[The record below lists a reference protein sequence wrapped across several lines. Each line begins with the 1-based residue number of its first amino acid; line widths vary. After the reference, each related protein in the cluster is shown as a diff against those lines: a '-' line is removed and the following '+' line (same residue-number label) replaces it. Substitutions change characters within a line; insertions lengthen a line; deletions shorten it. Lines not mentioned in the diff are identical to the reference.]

1 MRVVTAA
8 VIVAFLCGPAF
19 GQAPQAPMPQ
29 AGEADKELTP
39 GQKET
44 AREAERAYRRSLGN
58 IPVQKPNDPWSNV
71 RGDDKP
77 ADKSADKPAAPKK
90 AKTGT
95 SATQTGTGAAKTGAT
110 SNQ

>member
-19 GQAPQAPMPQ
+19 AQAPQAPVPQ
-29 AGEADKELTP
+29 YGAEEKDKTP

-44 AREAERAYRRSLGN
+44 EREAERAYKRSLGN
-58 IPVQKPNDPWSNV
+58 IPEQKVNDPWGNV
-71 RGDDKP
+71 RGDNKP
-77 ADKSADKPAAPKK
+77 ADKSAEKAAAPKK

-95 SATQTGTGAAKTGAT
+95 STTTKSGTTA
-110 SNQ
+110 N

>member
-19 GQAPQAPMPQ
+19 GQAPPPMQQ
-29 AGEADKELTP
+29 AGEEDKPKTP

-44 AREAERAYRRSLGN
+44 DREAERAYRRSLGN
-58 IPVQKPNDPWSNV
+58 IPEQKANDPWGNV
-71 RGDDKP
+71 RGDNKP
-77 ADKSADKPAAPKK
+77 ADKSADKPTAPKK

-95 SATQTGTGAAKTGAT
+95 STTTKTGTTA
-110 SNQ
+110 N

>member
-19 GQAPQAPMPQ
+19 GQAPAPIPQ
-29 AGEADKELTP
+29 AGEADKE
-39 GQKET
+39 KT
-44 AREAERAYRRSLGN
+44 AVEKAADREAEKAYRRSLGN
-58 IPVQKPNDPWSNV
+58 IPEQKASDPWGNV
-71 RGDDKP
+71 RGDKP

-95 SATQTGTGAAKTGAT
+95 SATKTGAT
-110 SNQ
+110 AN

>member
-19 GQAPQAPMPQ
+19 AQAPQHMPQ
-29 AGEADKELTP
+29 AGEPDKDLTP

-58 IPVQKPNDPWSNV
+58 IPEQKPNDPWGTV
-71 RGDDKP
+71 RGDNKP

-90 AKTGT
+90 ARTSTTKTGTGTAKTGT
-95 SATQTGTGAAKTGAT
+95 S
-110 SNQ
+110 SN